1 MVLNTFRYENFH
13 EAQYH
18 LGGGHVLVMAISN
31 SHVNDHPISTRKSQ
45 ESFGI
50 YRLTLGMV
58 AVLYF

>member
-1 MVLNTFRYENFH
+1 MRIFMKHNTIWGE
-13 EAQYH
+13 
-18 LGGGHVLVMAISN
+18 GGGHVLVMAISN

>member
-1 MVLNTFRYENFH
+1 MRIFMKHNTIW
-13 EAQYH
+13 
-18 LGGGHVLVMAISN
+18 GGHVLVMAISN